1 MEGTLMATKTSH
13 RSANVIVSEQLKKNA
28 AELEKEM
35 NSHVLTWWGPI
46 QPPVDQF
53 IRQAVEYR
61 IKQGPR
67 RNRLTVVLQTPGGYI
82 ETAER
87 MANIFRQHYSWVGF
101 MVPNQAMSA
110 GTVLVMAGDEIWM
123 NYFSTLGP
131 IDPQVERRDG
141 REGLIP
147 ALGYLAKYE
156 ELVQKSKD
164 GKLTSAEAAFF
175 VQNFDAAELFSY
187 EQAKKLSVELLKAWL
202 VKYKFKNWKKTK
214 THRRIVTA
222 KMKKQRAEEIGNK
235 LCDTDKWYSHS
246 RGISMEVLKRDLKLR
261 IEDIDENPDI
271 ENALD
276 NYYELLENYLVTI
289 RAKGALHTADML
301 LPIA

>member
-1 MEGTLMATKTSH
+1 MPTKTSH
-13 RSANVIVSEQLKKNA
+13 RSANVLVSEQLRKNA
-28 AELEKEM
+28 VELERVM

-46 QPPVDQF
+46 QPPVDQL
-53 IRQAVEYR
+53 IRQAIEHRV
-61 IKQGPR
+61 KQRPKR
-67 RNRLTVVLQTPGGYI
+67 SRLTVVLQTPGGYI

-87 MANIFRQHYSWVGF
+87 MANIFRKHYSWVAF

-131 IDPQVERRDG
+131 IDPQVERRDS

-156 ELVQKSKD
+156 ELVQKSRD
-164 GKLTSAEAAFF
+164 GVLTSAEAAFF

-187 EQAKKLSVELLKAWL
+187 EQARKLSVELLKAWL

-214 THRRIVTA
+214 THRRIVTP
-222 KMKKQRAEEIGNK
+222 KMKKQRAKEIGNK
-235 LCDTDKWYSHS
+235 LCNTEKWYSHS
-246 RGISMEVLKRDLKLR
+246 RGITMQVLKRDLKLR
-261 IEDIDENPDI
+261 IEDIDEKIEI

-276 NYYELLENYLVTI
+276 NYYELLENYLGTI
-289 RAKGALHTADML
+289 RAKGVLHTVDML

>member
-1 MEGTLMATKTSH
+1 MPTKTSH
-13 RSANVIVSEQLKKNA
+13 RSANVLVSEQLKKNA
-28 AELEKEM
+28 AELERVM

-46 QPPVDQF
+46 QPPVDELV
-53 IRQAVEYR
+53 RQAIEHRVK
-61 IKQGPR
+61 IGPR
-67 RNRLTVVLQTPGGYI
+67 RRRLTVVLQTPGGYI

-87 MANIFRQHYSWVGF
+87 MANIFRRHYSWVSF

-123 NYFSTLGP
+123 SYFSTLGP

-164 GKLTSAEAAFF
+164 GKLTTAEAAFF

-202 VKYKFKNWKKTK
+202 VKYKFKNWKRTQ
-214 THRRIVTA
+214 THRRRVTV
-222 KMKKQRAEEIGNK
+222 KMKKRRAEEIGNQ
-235 LCDTDKWYSHS
+235 LCNTDKWYSHS
-246 RGISMEVLKRDLKLR
+246 RGISMEVLRRDLKLR
-261 IEDIDENPDI
+261 IEDIDEHPDV

-301 LPIA
+301 VPIG